1 MRMRIHNNTFQYGRV
16 NAMQIVQSNFE
27 QIVSGIEDVELP
39 EILWSQVIPSECV
52 DTSINPGARAASY
65 LVRDRSG
72 RGQFRA
78 RLANDVPSVGV
89 ALDKVTIPLEAS
101 GVGAD
106 FDIQD
111 ARAIEFGV
119 EGPGLFTELGESMR
133 EASERHIEGVT
144 WYGDDDVDYNGLIE
158 LPGVPV
164 APASL
169 NASGNSSEWPDKDP
183 DEILADVNDALTGVW
198 LQSNTVHLAGTLLI
212 PAKRYGQIATQR
224 VSQNSDVSVLEY
236 VEKANLY
243 TTRTKQPLKIVPVR
257 YLDQAGA
264 GKTARMAA
272 ATLSKKTLWMPMPLA
287 FQLLEPQPQGYGVKL
302 YAEYIF
308 GPTHIKHPLSWRY
321 VDGI

>member
-1 MRMRIHNNTFQYGRV
+1 MRIQNNHFQYGRV

-39 EILWSQVIPSECV
+39 EILWNLVIPGECV

-78 RLANDVPSVGV
+78 RLANDVPTVGV

-119 EGPGLFTELGESMR
+119 EGPGLFNELGESMR

-144 WYGDDDVDYNGLIE
+144 WYGEDDVDYNGLIE

-164 APASL
+164 APAAP
-169 NASGNSSEWPDKDP
+169 NAGGTSSEWPNKDP

-198 LQSNTVHLAGTLLI
+198 LQSNTVHLAGTLLV

-224 VSQNSDVSVLEY
+224 VSQNSDVSVL
-236 VEKANLY
+236 
-243 TTRTKQPLKIVPVR
+243 KIVPVR
-257 YLDQAGA
+257 YLDNAGA
-264 GKTARMAA
+264 GGTARMAA
-272 ATLSKKTLWMPMPLA
+272 TTFSKKTIWMPMPLP

>member
-1 MRMRIHNNTFQYGRV
+1 MRFQNNHFQYGRV
-16 NAMQIVQSNFE
+16 NAMHIVQSNFE
-27 QIVSGIEDVELP
+27 QIVAGIEDVLLP
-39 EILWSQVIPSECV
+39 DILWYQVIPGECV

-78 RLANDVPSVGV
+78 RLANDVPTVGV

-133 EASERHIEGVT
+133 EGVT
-144 WYGDDDVDYNGLIE
+144 WYGEDEVDYNGLIE
-158 LPGVPV
+158 MPGVPV
-164 APASL
+164 APAAS
-169 NASGNSSEWPDKDP
+169 NAAGSSSEWPSKTP
-183 DEILADVNDALTGVW
+183 DEVLMDVNDALTGVW

-224 VSQNSDVSVLEY
+224 VSRSSDLSVLEF
-236 VEKANLY
+236 VQKANLY
-243 TTRTKQPLKIVPVR
+243 TTRTGQPLKIVPVR
-257 YLDQAGA
+257 YLDNAGA
-264 GKTARMAA
+264 GNTARMVA
-272 ATLSKKTLWMPMPLA
+272 ATLDRRTLWMPMPLT
-287 FQLLEPQPQGYGVKL
+287 FQVLEPQPQGYGVKL
-302 YAEYIF
+302 YKY
-308 GPTHIKHPLSWRY
+308 PLSWRY

>member
-1 MRMRIHNNTFQYGRV
+1 MRMRFQNNHFQYGRV
-16 NAMQIVQSNFE
+16 NAMHIVQSNFE
-27 QIVSGIEDVELP
+27 QIVAGIEDVLLP
-39 EILWSQVIPSECV
+39 DILWYQVIPSECV

-78 RLANDVPSVGV
+78 RLANDVPTVGV
-89 ALDKVTIPLEAS
+89 ALDKVTIALEAS

-111 ARAIEFGV
+111 ARALEFGV

-144 WYGDDDVDYNGLIE
+144 WYGEDEVDYNGLIE
-158 LPGVPV
+158 MPGVPV
-164 APASL
+164 APAAA
-169 NASGNSSEWPDKDP
+169 NDAGDSSEWPNKTP
-183 DEILADVNDALTGVW
+183 DEVLTDVNDALTGVW

-224 VSQNSDVSVLEY
+224 VSRSSDLSVLEF
-236 VEKANLY
+236 VRKANLY
-243 TTRTKQPLKIVPVR
+243 TTRTGQPLTIVPVR
-257 YLDQAGA
+257 YLDNAGA
-264 GKTARMAA
+264 GETARMVA
-272 ATLSKKTLWMPMPLA
+272 ATLDRRTLWMPMPLT
-287 FQLLEPQPQGYGVKL
+287 FQVLEPQPQGYGVKL

-308 GPTHIKHPLSWRY
+308 GPTHIKYPLSWRY

>member
-1 MRMRIHNNTFQYGRV
+1 MRMRIQNNTYQYGRV

-39 EILWSQVIPSECV
+39 EILWHQVIPSECV
-52 DTSINPGARAASY
+52 DTAINPGARAASY

-78 RLANDVPSVGV
+78 RLANDVPTVGV
-89 ALDKVTIPLEAS
+89 AMDKVTVPLEAS
-101 GVGAD
+101 GVGAE

-133 EASERHIEGVT
+133 EASERHIEGVA
-144 WYGDDDVDYNGLIE
+144 WYGEDGVDYNGLIE

-164 APASL
+164 APAAP
-169 NASGNSSEWPDKDP
+169 NAAGDSSEWPDKDP

-224 VSQNSDVSVLEY
+224 VSQNSDISVLEY

-257 YLDQAGA
+257 YLDDAGA

-272 ATLSKKTLWMPMPLA
+272 ATLSKRTLWMPMPLT